1 MLTGGHKMTKKMH
14 SSRVA
19 IASLNPLIAL
29 VEASCTNQWE
39 DLCKASYLF
48 IGDKICSGYALIFH
62 FIF

>member
-1 MLTGGHKMTKKMH
+1 MTKKMH

-48 IGDKICSGYALIFH
+48 IGDRICSGYALIFH

>member
-1 MLTGGHKMTKKMH
+1 MTKKMH

-19 IASLNPLIAL
+19 IASLNPLNVL
-29 VEASCTNQWE
+29 VEASCTNQQE

-48 IGDKICSGYALIFH
+48 IGDKICGGFALIFH